1 MKKLFFV
8 LIATVFSSNI
18 FSQQFNITTVGFEA
32 DVTVDYFSNEI
43 YIAPWTNGRVGKY
56 EFINN
61 SAIATDFEGLPV
73 FMHNTHKS
81 INLHV
86 SDSSNA
92 YYLRDF
98 ENGSKKLLFEYIFGS
113 SLAKTTGFY
122 KPYYSISPD
131 DKYLFLGNLFVIE
144 DSSWISPIDEV
155 SMYGY
160 MWPYSWSGDS
170 SFVYLSYTNEISEY
184 NFYTKTIDTLLSH
197 NEEDIILNLN
207 YNIKYDLLAYTIE
220 NKFYIFDNKSKTNIL
235 DFEIPAGGWVE
246 INELKWC
253 EDWSKIAFLGYD
265 YTNPITH
272 VYVYQVDSNK
282 VIKIPNSEY
291 QLKTSLQWLN
301 NDTIVYVINY
311 ENLAGFDIKS
321 ALTDLNENTNQMPN
335 EFILEQNYPNPFN
348 PRTVIKYSIPTDVKS
363 EISNVKLV
371 VFDIL
376 GREVITLV
384 NETQKAGK
392 YEVTFDAL
400 NLTSGI
406 YFFTLQSGKYKES
419 KKMILLK

>member
-1 MKKLFFV
+1 MKKHFIF
-8 LIATVFSSNI
+8 LIVALFSSNV
-18 FSQQFNITTVGFEA
+18 FSQEFNLATVGFEA

-73 FMHNTHKS
+73 FMHNSHKS

-170 SFVYLSYTNEISEY
+170 TFVYLSYTNEISEY
-184 NFYTKTIDTLLSH
+184 NFYTKTIDTLLFH
-197 NEEDIILNLN
+197 NEEDIILNLD
-207 YNIKYDLLAYTIE
+207 YNIKEDLLAYTIE
-220 NKFYIFDNKSKTNIL
+220 NKFYVFDNKSKSNIL
-235 DFEIPAGGWVE
+235 EFEGPTWGWNE
-246 INELKWC
+246 IYDLKWN
-253 EDWSKIAFLGYD
+253 EDETKIAFLSYD
-265 YTNPITH
+265 YTNPISII
-272 VYVYQVDSNK
+272 YIYEIYSNK
-282 VIKIPNSEY
+282 VFAVPNSDY
-291 QLKTSLQWLN
+291 GLKTSLQWLN
-301 NDTIVYVINY
+301 NDTLVYISGNNLVGFNISGLTDIE
-311 ENLAGFDIKS
+311 ENLTS
-321 ALTDLNENTNQMPN
+321 SPN
-335 EFILEQNYPNPFN
+335 EFILYQNYPNPFN
-348 PRTVIKYSIPTDVKS
+348 PSTVVIYSIPLSTEYYSAPQTTLK
-363 EISNVKLV
+363 IY
-371 VFDIL
+371 DIL
-376 GREVITLV
+376 GREVATLV
-384 NETQKAGK
+384 NESQKAGK
-392 YEVTFDAL
+392 YQVNFNAS
-400 NLTSGI
+400 NLSSGI
-406 YFFTLQSGKYKES
+406 YYYTLQSGSFKES
-419 KKMILLK
+419 KKMIFLK

>member
-1 MKKLFFV
+1 MKKHLFI
-8 LIATVFSSNI
+8 LIIALFNSNVFSQK
-18 FSQQFNITTVGFEA
+18 FSITTVGFEA

-61 SAIATDFEGLPV
+61 SAIETDFEGLPV
-73 FMHNTHKS
+73 FFHNSHKS

-86 SDSSNA
+86 SDTSNA

-98 ENGSKKLLFEYIFGS
+98 ENGSKKLLFDTGS
-113 SLAKTTGFY
+113 LLTKTNGFY
-122 KPYYSISPD
+122 KPRFTLSPD
-131 DKYLFLGNLFVIE
+131 DKKVFLGSVFVIE
-144 DSSWISPIDEV
+144 DSSWIIPIDEV

-184 NFYTKTIDTLLSH
+184 NFYTKTIDTLLAH

-220 NKFYIFDNKSKTNIL
+220 NKFYVFDNKSKTNIL

-282 VIKIPNSEY
+282 VIKIPNSEF

-301 NDTIVYVINY
+301 SDTLLYIADNDLYGYDISGITDVDD
-311 ENLAGFDIKS
+311 NLS
-321 ALTDLNENTNQMPN
+321 SLPN
-335 EFILEQNYPNPFN
+335 KFILEQNYPNPFN
-348 PRTVIKYSIPTDVKS
+348 PSTVIRYSIPNDVKS
-363 EISNVKLV
+363 EMSNVKLV

-376 GREVITLV
+376 GREVATLV
-384 NETQKAGK
+384 NEKQNAGN
-392 YEVTFDAL
+392 YEVIFDAT
-400 NLTSGI
+400 NLSSGI
-406 YFFTLQSGKYKES
+406 YLYMLQSDYYSES